1 MRRCEYLRIRTGA
14 KLQGPAAQQVSVAN
28 VWAGLARI
36 CVIRMRVLL

>member
-1 MRRCEYLRIRTGA
+1 LRIRTGA

-36 CVIRMRVLL
+36 CVIKMRVLL